1 MINNNYH
8 TQLENPKNMLNDIA
22 ASNKLL
28 EQQTV
33 YQGQFNQNTQQPIH
47 KDNVPQY
54 QQYVQQPQYNL
65 MNTNIR
71 KNELDE
77 IELSEPKQETKKKII
92 NEQPVEQKNIDVKQ
106 FQQTTQPQMIN
117 VPTIL
122 NRGTS
127 QDPMNHVTAQDTVG
141 HLGTTQPNT
150 INKNIQPT
158 AKNQHVNKTNVSQKN
173 NNTMKYIITP
183 IILLIV
189 FIILVHPGTSKIL
202 TKYIPPL
209 TSMKGYI
216 MRGLILVIFYYIL
229 IMFSGSKNKKN

>member
-8 TQLENPKNMLNDIA
+8 TQLEKPKNMLNDIA
-22 ASNKLL
+22 ANNKLL
-28 EQQTV
+28 DQQSL
-33 YQGQFNQNTQQPIH
+33 YQGQFNQNTQQSLH
-47 KDNVPQY
+47 KDNMS

-65 MNTNIR
+65 MNANIR

-77 IELSEPKQETKKKII
+77 IELSEPKQETKKKID
-92 NEQPVEQKNIDVKQ
+92 NEQHIEQKTNVKQ
-106 FQQTTQPQMIN
+106 FQQMSQPQMIN

-122 NRGTS
+122 NHGMT
-127 QDPMNHVTAQDTVG
+127 QDPINN
-141 HLGTTQPNT
+141 GTTQETVGYMGSNQSLA
-150 INKNIQPT
+150 INKNTQPQII
-158 AKNQHVNKTNVSQKN
+158 KSQNNNKTNVPQKN

-189 FIILVHPGTSKIL
+189 FIILVHPSTSKLL

-216 MRGLILVIFYYIL
+216 MRGLILVIVYYIL
-229 IMFSGSKNKKN
+229 IIFSGSKSKKN